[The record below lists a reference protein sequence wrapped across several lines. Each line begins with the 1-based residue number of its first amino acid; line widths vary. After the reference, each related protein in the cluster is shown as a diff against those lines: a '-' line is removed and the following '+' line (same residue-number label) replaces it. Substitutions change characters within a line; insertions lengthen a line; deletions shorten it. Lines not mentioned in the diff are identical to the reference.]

1 MSLPESSELV
11 VTVVR
16 GQSALTTCRSVQPL
30 KILQPRVG
38 GQSCYAMLSSYGG
51 GLVSGD
57 AIRLRV
63 AVGEGARLFLGT
75 QANTKVYKA
84 VGEQETLQHTT
95 GAVGDGALAVVF
107 PDPLVP
113 HAGSRYRQQ
122 QHWQLHPNAVLL
134 LADWLHAGRTDSG
147 ERFAFTSLQTELR
160 IEIDNKLALLDRFRF
175 QPEEHIAT
183 SPAHFGPYHTVLSLY
198 LAGPAHDPRFR
209 HLAEALLARRP
220 PERHDP
226 HFKLA
231 ARPHVVSVTQAR
243 PNVYVLRALG
253 LSRADLQP
261 FCEEMMRVLMAE
273 ELLGF
278 NPWARKF

>member
-1 MSLPESSELV
+1 MSQPESSALA

-16 GQSALTTCRSVQPL
+16 GQSVLTTCRSVQPL
-30 KILQPRVG
+30 KILQPR
-38 GQSCYAMLSSYGG
+38 SAARACYAVLSSYGG

-57 AIRLRV
+57 VIRLQV
-63 AVGEGARLFLGT
+63 EVGEQAYLFLGT

-84 VGEQETLQHTT
+84 VREQETLQHT
-95 GAVGDGALAVVF
+95 VGMVAAGALAVVF

-122 QHWQLHPNAVLL
+122 QHWQLHPEGILL

-147 ERFAFTSLQTELR
+147 ERFAFTSLHTELR
-160 IEIDNKLALLDRFRF
+160 VEVGEKLVLLDRFHFR
-175 QPEEHIAT
+175 PEEHIAA
-183 SPAHFGPYHTVLSLY
+183 SPAHFGAYQTMLSLY
-198 LAGPAHDPRFR
+198 LVGPPHDPRFR
-209 HLAEALLARRP
+209 RLAEALLAQQLPARR
-220 PERHDP
+220 DP
-226 HFKLA
+226 HFTLA
-231 ARPHVVSVTQAR
+231 SRPYVVSVAQAR

-253 LSRADLQP
+253 LSRTDLQP
-261 FCEEMMRVLMAE
+261 LCEDILRVLAEE